1 MTLKVSVVFETIVVG
16 VPVITPLEGSSVSPG
31 GKAPA
36 ETVQAYG
43 VVPPTAT
50 APWNTQHPRKVP
62 CVIVNDRVAVLIC
75 AGLPESVTLKLS
87 EAPATAAVGV
97 PVMAPVAV
105 FSDNPAGNIP
115 LVSDQVYGVVPPDA
129 VSVAEYAAPTN
140 PFGSDVVVMVSVL
153 EAMVSVI
160 DAAALCAGLL
170 ESVTVKVS
178 GALDTTAVGV
188 PVMAPVAAF
197 SDNPAG
203 SVPPVSDQA

>member
-1 MTLKVSVVFETIVVG
+1 M
-16 VPVITPLEGSSVSPG
+16 TPLEGSSVSPG

-43 VVPPTAT
+43 VVPPTAVSALEYAT
-50 APWNTQHPRKVP
+50 PTCPSGIQLVDSCKVP

-105 FSDNPAGNIP
+105 FSDNPAGNVP

-129 VSVAEYAAPTN
+129 VSVAEYAAPTS
-140 PFGSDVVVMVSVL
+140 PFGSDVLVMVSVL

-188 PVMAPVAAF
+188 PVMAPVAVF
-197 SDNPAG
+197 RDNPAG
-203 SVPPVSDQA
+203 SVPPVSDQV